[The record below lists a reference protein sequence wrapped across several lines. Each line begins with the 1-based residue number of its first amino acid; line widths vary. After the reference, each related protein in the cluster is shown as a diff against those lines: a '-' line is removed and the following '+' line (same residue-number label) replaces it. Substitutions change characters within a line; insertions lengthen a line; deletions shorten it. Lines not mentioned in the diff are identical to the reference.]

1 MYAFDEFR
9 WIFQER
15 LRRAGFLC
23 ENGSL
28 PCISSI
34 QIALKD
40 EDYFDEDY
48 EGDDNVYVLYVEAT
62 KTAVLN
68 GIQLPLQIALNAS
81 VTAIQRHNSGIV
93 IDIYPGKSETQAKI
107 VFKPN
112 TGDIETGT
120 AEIIAPSK

>member
-9 WIFQER
+9 WIFQEC
-15 LRRAGFLC
+15 LRGAGLLC

-28 PCISSI
+28 PWISSI
-34 QIALKD
+34 RIAIKD

-48 EGDDNVYVLYVEAT
+48 EGDDDVYVLYVEAT

-68 GIQLPLQIALNAS
+68 GIQLPLRIALNAV
-81 VTAIQRHNSGIV
+81 VTAIQRHNNGIV
-93 IDIYPGKSETQAKI
+93 IDIYPEKNETQAKI

-112 TGDIETGT
+112 TWDIETGT
-120 AEIIAPSK
+120 TEIIEPSK